1 MAAAVQ
7 LTFRDIPHSD
17 SVEAHVTR
25 RADKLWKFFERMTKC
40 HVVVDEPHRH
50 SRQGKKFRVEIDL
63 DVPGKRLVISKNPIE
78 KTEEL
83 HITIDRAF
91 DDAERVLEDY
101 ARQLQ
106 ADTKAR
112 STPPRGL
119 VTKIFHDRGYG
130 FIADDS
136 DGHEV
141 YFHRNSVIGARF
153 ERVSVG
159 AKVRFAEED
168 GDNGPQASTVY
179 IVSPP

>member
-1 MAAAVQ
+1 M
-7 LTFRDIPHSD
+7 
-17 SVEAHVTR
+17 
-25 RADKLWKFFERMTKC
+25 
-40 HVVVDEPHRH
+40 
-50 SRQGKKFRVEIDL
+50 EIDL